1 MDLLLFDGHS
11 FELQCL
17 GNCNAVCIK
26 NKNFFV
32 DGWLVSFYISQL
44 IDSYLTYKGRG
55 EECMKKTV
63 GFL

>member
-26 NKNFFV
+26 NKNFLWMV
-32 DGWLVSFYISQL
+32 GWSAFTYPNS
-44 IDSYLTYKGRG
+44 LTHTSHIRGGGRS
-55 EECMKKTV
+55 V
-63 GFL
+63 